1 MSKNNEVKLTNSVKF
16 SVKKTGVV
24 DRSHADILSSP
35 IYKVENLYFQYLR
48 DLKLGNLNDTS
59 DFGAA
64 FIAF

>member
-1 MSKNNEVKLTNSVKF
+1 MSKNNEVKLTNSVKY
-16 SVKKTGVV
+16 SIKDIGVV
-24 DRSHADILSSP
+24 DRGLADVLSSP